1 MPTKKSTKPAEYDDL
16 LKRIYVAMINGVYPT
31 SNVKAVVCGDLEP
44 LYTDAFFDAK
54 LATETFF
61 RRRAEPDNHGDE

>member
-1 MPTKKSTKPAEYDDL
+1 MPTKKSAAPAEYDDL
-16 LKRIYVAMINGVYPT
+16 LKRIYVAMITGVYPT
-31 SNVKAVVCGDLEP
+31 SNVKAIVCGDLEP

-61 RRRAEPDNHGDE
+61 RHRDTPVEEE